1 MKVLVTG
8 ATGFIGGNVSR
19 ALLARGYEVK
29 ALVRQGSTLTITEQ
43 EVEKAPGDI
52 RDRESVTKALEG
64 CGGLVHCAALYSFWS
79 PRPDLLYD
87 TNVTGTTIVLEEALK
102 AGLERCVHTS
112 TVSTVGIPRGG
123 VGTEEHEPKPK
134 ELVGHYK
141 KSKYQAERVALRM
154 AQKGLPVVVVNPT
167 APVGPWDV
175 KPTPTGRMVLDFV
188 RGRVPAYIA
197 TGMNLVDVAD
207 VADGHVLALEN
218 GKPGERYLLGNR
230 NLSLVQVFKMLEE
243 ISGRK
248 APKIRLPMWLAMAA
262 GYIDDLI
269 EGRLLGR
276 EPRIPLEGIKVARKP
291 MYVNCEKAVRELGM
305 PQGPVEGALKKMVD
319 WFREYGYAADGRRN
333 SHPEALRGL
342 HG

>member
-1 MKVLVTG
+1 MSSLPPQAG
-8 ATGFIGGNVSR
+8 W
-19 ALLARGYEVK
+19 Y
-29 ALVRQGSTLTITEQ
+29 ST
-43 EVEKAPGDI
+43 
-52 RDRESVTKALEG
+52 
-64 CGGLVHCAALYSFWS
+64 
-79 PRPDLLYD
+79 
-87 TNVTGTTIVLEEALK
+87 
-102 AGLERCVHTS
+102 
-112 TVSTVGIPRGG
+112 
-123 VGTEEHEPKPK
+123 
-134 ELVGHYK
+134 
-141 KSKYQAERVALRM
+141 
-154 AQKGLPVVVVNPT
+154 
-167 APVGPWDV
+167 
-175 KPTPTGRMVLDFV
+175 FV
-188 RGRVPAYIA
+188 RGRVLAYIA